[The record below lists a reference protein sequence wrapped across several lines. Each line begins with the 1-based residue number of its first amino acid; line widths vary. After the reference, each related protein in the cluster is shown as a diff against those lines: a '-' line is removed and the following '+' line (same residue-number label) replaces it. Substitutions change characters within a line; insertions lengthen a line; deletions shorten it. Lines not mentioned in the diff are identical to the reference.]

1 MNISFSYLLVLAC
14 ALAVTS
20 APLRAAD
27 QPKPAASGEANKSFR
42 NVGVEEFDKM
52 RKGTNVVVLD
62 VRTPKE
68 FSEGH
73 LANAVNLDFYAAD
86 FAQQLGKLD
95 KSKTYLVH
103 CAAGGRSAKACT
115 SMTQLNFTSAVNL
128 EGGYKAWIKAEKPVV
143 PSSTK

>member
-1 MNISFSYLLVLAC
+1 MNISFPCLLALVCAAGLA
-14 ALAVTS
+14 S
-20 APLRAAD
+20 SPLRAAE
-27 QPKPAASGEANKSFR
+27 QPKAAAGETAKSFR
-42 NVGVEEFDKM
+42 NVAVEEFDKL

-73 LANAVNLDFYAAD
+73 LANAVNLDFYAPD

-115 SMTQLNFTSAVNL
+115 TMTQINFTNAVNL
-128 EGGYKAWIKAEKPVV
+128 EGGYKAWLKAEKPVV
-143 PSSTK
+143 MPPSK

>member
-1 MNISFSYLLVLAC
+1 MNRWLWAICLCSIQ
-14 ALAVTS
+14 LAVVS
-20 APLRAAD
+20 AAD
-27 QPKPAASGEANKSFR
+27 QPKPPAAAEASKSSR
-42 NVGVEEFDKM
+42 NVAVEEFDRM

-62 VRTPKE
+62 VRTAKE

-73 LANAVNLDFYAAD
+73 LANAVNLDFYAPD

-115 SMTQLNFTSAVNL
+115 TMTQLNFTSAVNL
-128 EGGYKAWIKAEKPVV
+128 EGGYKAWVKAEKPVV
-143 PSSTK
+143 TTATK

>member
-1 MNISFSYLLVLAC
+1 MKLASPFLLTLIVA
-14 ALAVTS
+14 AVTS
-20 APLRAAD
+20 SPLRAAD
-27 QPKPAASGEANKSFR
+27 QPKPAATGEANKSVR
-42 NVGVEEFDKM
+42 NVAVEEFDKM

-62 VRTPKE
+62 VRTAKE

-73 LANAVNLDFYAAD
+73 LANAVNLDFYAPD

-115 SMTQLNFTSAVNL
+115 TMTQLNFTNAVNL
-128 EGGYKAWIKAEKPVV
+128 EGGYKAWVQAQKPVV
-143 PSSTK
+143 LPGK